1 MARIGGYGGRGKGRF
16 VLAGIIVLISV
27 LAFFFNKS
35 DNPITG
41 ESQYVALNTEQEI
54 AMGLQTAPEI
64 AAQFGGEVRDPQ
76 ANALVDRVGQE
87 LLEALDKTLAEQGRK
102 NPYPFEFHLLADDQ
116 TINAFA
122 LPGGQ
127 IFITAALF
135 EKFETEGQLAIVL
148 GHEIGHV
155 LARHS
160 AQQMAKQQLS
170 VGLVSAT
177 GVAADDQRA
186 AMAAQA
192 AAQIINMKYGRG
204 DELESDKWGVR
215 LAYAAGYDPK
225 AIFGVM
231 KILESAGGGGNAPE
245 FLSTHP
251 KPENRVKY
259 AEEVLAEE
267 FPNGIPKGLKP

>member
-1 MARIGGYGGRGKGRF
+1 MARIGGSSGRGKGRL
-16 VLAGIIVLISV
+16 VLAGIIVLVSV

-54 AMGLQTAPEI
+54 AMGLQTAPEM

-87 LLEALDKTLAEQGRK
+87 LLEALNEMLKEQGRE

-116 TINAFA
+116 TVNAFA

-127 IFITAALF
+127 VFITAALF
-135 EKFETEGQLAIVL
+135 EKLETEGQLAMVL

-192 AAQIINMKYGRG
+192 AAQMINMKYGRG

-215 LAYAAGYDPK
+215 LAYAAGYDPQ

-251 KPENRVKY
+251 KPANRVKY
-259 AEEVLAEE
+259 AEQILAEE
-267 FPNGIPKGLKP
+267 FPKGVPKGLKP

>member
-1 MARIGGYGGRGKGRF
+1 VARIGGYGGRGKGRL
-16 VLAGIIVLISV
+16 VLAGIIVLVSV
-27 LAFFFNKS
+27 LGYLFS
-35 DNPITG
+35 TSENPITG
-41 ESQYVALNTEQEI
+41 ESQHVAMSEQQEI
-54 AMGLQTAPEI
+54 AMGLQTAPEM
-64 AAQFGGEVRDPQ
+64 AAQFGGEVRDPE

-87 LLEALDKTLAEQGRK
+87 LLAGLDKTLKEQGRK

-116 TINAFA
+116 TVNAFA

-127 IFITAALF
+127 VFITAALF
-135 EKFETEGQLAIVL
+135 ERLETEGQLAVVL

-155 LARHS
+155 LSRHS

-192 AAQIINMKYGRG
+192 AAQMINMKYGRG

-215 LAYAAGYDPK
+215 LAYEAGYDPQ

-231 KILESAGGGGNAPE
+231 KILEDAGGGGNAPE

-251 KPENRVKY
+251 KPANRVKY
-259 AEEVLAEE
+259 AKEVLAEE
-267 FPNGIPKGLKP
+267 FPNGVPEGLKP